1 MISEPSYSLVEKLKV
16 HKLMSLVTQGVLL
29 LKTTKTSVYLKY
41 WQVVSILEVVTMMM
55 MMMMKMTMSIW
66 TLRTKMVA
74 LTTILRWATGHGTT
88 GEYWRTFK
96 AFIPRKLLFR
106 IMLWRGLSELKYL
119 SFHLIFRTM
128 MMRRRRS
135 WDPMMTSRRRLQ
147 TTARADTTLSKSVTS
162 STTGIT

>member
-55 MMMMKMTMSIW
+55 MKMAMSIW

-74 LTTILRWATGHGTT
+74 LKMILRWATG
-88 GEYWRTFK
+88 
-96 AFIPRKLLFR
+96 PREK
-106 IMLWRGLSELKYL
+106 IGLS
-119 SFHLIFRTM
+119 
-128 MMRRRRS
+128 
-135 WDPMMTSRRRLQ
+135 
-147 TTARADTTLSKSVTS
+147 
-162 STTGIT
+162 